1 MIPSAAD
8 ADQRTSHHRGNPRAH
23 IQCGLLQIHAQ
34 RGHRL
39 VPEHRQFEQREQSL
53 HESLVLQRT
62 GDRRIP
68 HRYTI
73 SAQSFAEQPHG
84 GIVVG
89 DDRHVVPPNMPVK
102 MRPLDAP
109 DHIIQLL
116 T

>member
-1 MIPSAAD
+1 MEPENMQWEQLEQQAA
-8 ADQRTSHHRGNPRAH
+8 AAARE
-23 IQCGLLQIHAQ
+23 LLQKAH
-34 RGHRL
+34 
-39 VPEHRQFEQREQSL
+39 V
-53 HESLVLQRT
+53 
-62 GDRRIP
+62 
-68 HRYTI
+68 
-73 SAQSFAEQPHG
+73 PHG